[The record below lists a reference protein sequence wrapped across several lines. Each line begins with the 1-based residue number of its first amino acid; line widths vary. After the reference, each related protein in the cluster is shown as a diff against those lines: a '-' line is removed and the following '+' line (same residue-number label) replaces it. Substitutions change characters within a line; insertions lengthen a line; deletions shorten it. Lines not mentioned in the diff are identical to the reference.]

1 MVNGH
6 VMYNVAN
13 PCELLGLKVSMEEDE
28 VEKLLGK
35 EPVPLTKE
43 GYWNLAENPVKMV
56 ESRRRTFY
64 IGEKREREELQH

>member
-1 MVNGH
+1 
-6 VMYNVAN
+6 MYNVAN